1 MKYSIRRN
9 IDKPIQPIS
18 IAICND
24 ALFGEMIS
32 ENCMNSGGQIMA
44 ILSNEIWTPGAS
56 KGLLQIASLRA
67 IETRKYIVRST
78 INGFSSMIDPL
89 GTIIEVP
96 KSNKRISAFKFE
108 VLPNRSLTFYML
120 YGDIIGQI
128 SIILTIFLLFGF
140 VRSKM
145 TKVH

>member
-1 MKYSIRRN
+1 
-9 IDKPIQPIS
+9 
-18 IAICND
+18 
-24 ALFGEMIS
+24 
-32 ENCMNSGGQIMA
+32 MA